1 MTDINPDLLSELKQQ
16 NENLCRL
23 AAEIS
28 ESDRGIAELVGK
40 LGSATQQHQT
50 LRAAFEDAQ
59 ANLDQ
64 LAKSLPDGDLRD
76 LLGGAGVSSDA
87 TRVAFSSLASGEQE
101 RWAYNQLRYGSKSQ
115 VAICKRFDEEMSGDS
130 DELVHFLAA
139 SKYFRQTG
147 EKEIMWE
154 IAANREDDLKELFAN

>member
-50 LRAAFEDAQ
+50 LRAAFEDAE

-76 LLGGAGVSSDA
+76 LLGTPGVASDA
-87 TRVAFSSLASGEQE
+87 TKVAFSSLASREQE
-101 RWAYNQLRYGSKSQ
+101 HWAYNQLRYGPKSQ
-115 VAICKRFDEEMSGDS
+115 ATICKRFDEEMSDDS
-130 DELVHFLAA
+130 GELVRFLAA

-147 EKEIMWE
+147 EQETLCE
-154 IAANREDDLKELFAN
+154 IAANREDDLKDQFGS